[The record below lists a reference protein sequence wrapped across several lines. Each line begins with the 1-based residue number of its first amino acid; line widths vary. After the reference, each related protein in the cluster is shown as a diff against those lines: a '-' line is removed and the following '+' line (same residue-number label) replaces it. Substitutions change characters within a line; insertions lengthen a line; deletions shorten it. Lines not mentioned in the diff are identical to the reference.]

1 MAAMTIF
8 TYIKSFYHL
17 WIDIKKQRA
26 FNKSFLL
33 PYMNELETRFSGQFH
48 TGQKEKILNYYGLF
62 IPAVLAASFKRLY
75 EDVFTEAEM
84 RMVTLFGILT
94 PVGDDLFDLDK
105 LDIDSIKAITFT
117 PETFVADSFSAKVA
131 KEIQTNLL
139 QTVPD
144 REAYLE
150 ASKNVFEIQIETI
163 KQTAPSITEEEL
175 KRITYAKGGYSVI
188 IYHEVLQKASPELW
202 KALFYVGSLMQLA
215 NDIFD
220 MHKDVPDGIFTLPN
234 QCKDFRGLRELYMQR
249 VKETNQ
255 LLLTLPFGKA
265 AKKEF
270 CLRMNFIISRG
281 LVAID
286 KFIQLEKQKK
296 AALNFSSLTRKE
308 IVCDMQKPGNILR
321 WLKYIYLLP
330 RI

>member
-1 MAAMTIF
+1 MNIY

-26 FNKSFLL
+26 FNKIFLL
-33 PYMNELETRFSGQFH
+33 PYMNELETKFSGQFH

-75 EDVFTEAEM
+75 EDIFTEAEM
-84 RMVTLFGILT
+84 RRVTLFGILT
-94 PVGDDLFDLDK
+94 PVGDDLFDIDK
-105 LDIDSIKAITFT
+105 LDVERIEAITFT
-117 PETFVADSFSAKVA
+117 PEAFIAGSFSAQVA
-131 KEIQTNLL
+131 KEIQTTLL

-144 REAYLE
+144 REAYIM

-163 KQTAPSITEEEL
+163 KQTIPSISEEEL
-175 KRITYAKGGYSVI
+175 KRITYAKGGFSVL
-188 IYHEVLQKASPELW
+188 IYHEVLKKASHDMW

-220 MHKDVPDGIFTLPN
+220 MHKDVPDGILTLPN
-234 QCKDFRGLRELYMQR
+234 QCKDFRVLRELYMQR

-255 LLLTLPFGKA
+255 LLLALPFREA
-265 AKKEF
+265 QKKEF
-270 CLRMNFIISRG
+270 CIRMNFIISRG

-286 KFIQLEKQKK
+286 KFIQLEKEKK
-296 AALNFSSLTRKE
+296 TALNFSSLTRKE
-308 IVCDMQKPGNILR
+308 IICDMQKPGNILR